1 MKLRY
6 ALIPFGILVTICLIG
21 ILALWLFIVPS
32 SQSDNADT
40 KERPEMIRCTL
51 AWGRLSS
58 FPETAKN
65 FEIHTIGGSFTR
77 AFQGSF
83 SDTPENIQKWLQSS
97 PGVTD
102 GVKIEGVT
110 DGEKIEDEI
119 ILKTGEGASHGE
131 IILSPNGSHVVFQV
145 SWS

>member
-6 ALIPFGILVTICLIG
+6 ALIPFGILVTISLIG
-21 ILALWLFIVPS
+21 ICALWLFIIPS
-32 SQSDNADT
+32 SERNNAET

-51 AWGRLSS
+51 AWGRLSN

-65 FEIHTIGGSFTR
+65 FEIHTTGDSFTR

-97 PGVTD
+97 PGVTE

-110 DGEKIEDEI
+110 EQDKAEEEI

-131 IILSPNGSHVVFQV
+131 IILSPNGSHVVFHV